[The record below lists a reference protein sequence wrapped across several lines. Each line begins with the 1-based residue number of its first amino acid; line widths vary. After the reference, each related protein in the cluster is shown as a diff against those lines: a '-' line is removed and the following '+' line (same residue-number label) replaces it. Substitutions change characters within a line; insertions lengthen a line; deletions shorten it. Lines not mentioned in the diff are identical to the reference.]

1 MPPRIK
7 FHNEP
12 KLSEH
17 EIDAKFNKRRT
28 DLVSHVNNFIATH
41 TRFMDQE
48 VGVTF
53 AHKGISS
60 LISIIETAEEKLV
73 LKIPLSISQ
82 VGGEAQFLKVW
93 EQSGVRVPHVLET
106 GMISEHPYLLME
118 YIDAPLLKD
127 AYDKVEKLTRE
138 VYTELGK
145 ILYTMHKPNAT
156 GYGRYI
162 DGSPEFLSFKDW
174 LESEDIKMRIGYVK
188 EHKLLGE
195 EHGSVSLAL
204 QILTEHIKREN
215 KSSYCH
221 DDFGTNNTF
230 ATDTFTIFDPSPRF
244 NNGYIDLGR
253 TIMKT
258 VAYDEYTN
266 NEAGAQLVKGYF
278 NGREFNEKALHAAVL
293 LSAYIKFPYW
303 HKRNNL
309 KGIQNTQKY
318 LARNKHKLKI

>member
-1 MPPRIK
+1 MQPRIK

-17 EIDAKFNKRRT
+17 EVDANFNERRVN
-28 DLVSHVNNFIATH
+28 LVSHIRNFVAEH
-41 TRFMDQE
+41 SRFKGQD

-53 AHKGISS
+53 IHKGISS
-60 LISIIETAEEKLV
+60 LVCIIETLKEKLV
-73 LKIPLSISQ
+73 LKIPLSISH

-93 EQSGVRVPHVLET
+93 EQSGVCVPHIIET
-106 GMISEHPYLLME
+106 GMMCEHSYILMA
-118 YIDAPLLKD
+118 YVDAPLLKD
-127 AYDKVEKLTRE
+127 IYDKVEMLTRE
-138 VYTELGK
+138 VYAELGK
-145 ILYTMHKPNAT
+145 ILYIMHKPNAV
-156 GYGRYI
+156 GYGRYM

-174 LESEDIKMRIGYVK
+174 LESEDIKNRIEYVK

-195 EHGSVSLAL
+195 EHGSSSLVFK
-204 QILTEHIKREN
+204 ILIEHVNREN

-230 ATDTFTIFDPSPRF
+230 ATEPLTIFDPSPRF

-258 VAYDEYTN
+258 VAYDEYAN

-278 NGREFNEKALHAAVL
+278 EGREFNEKALHAAVL
-293 LSAYIKFPYW
+293 LSAYMKFPYW

-309 KGIQNTQKY
+309 NGIKNTQEY
-318 LARNKHKLKI
+318 LARNKHKLNM